1 MPMMFIVSCLKVSF
15 LLGEDCTCYEELAI
29 TAEWPAYLGLS
40 RTFSVLSFAPALK
53 TPQSQA
59 NCDGWSPHLAVMLC
73 LNTPL
78 PICLQRSESVTWL
91 SWLIFLSKGRS
102 ELKRRKPDLEPGHC
116 VVELVMPS
124 TRASRLK
131 EGGHHSHCKC
141 GMFIWHFFPVV
152 KSLITTRSSYY
163 DNSLTDGITII
174 EEGSLFLVDTYM
186 QCGLV
191 AALEATRLVRC
202 FRGIWVSHLVE
213 TREDEEA
220 IN

>member
-1 MPMMFIVSCLKVSF
+1 MVIQCQTVMPMMFIVSCLKVSF
-15 LLGEDCTCYEELAI
+15 ILGEDCTCCEELAI

-102 ELKRRKPDLEPGHC
+102 ELKRR
-116 VVELVMPS
+116 
-124 TRASRLK
+124 RARALR
-131 EGGHHSHCKC
+131 GGAGYAFYS
-141 GMFIWHFFPVV
+141 GI
-152 KSLITTRSSYY
+152 RSK
-163 DNSLTDGITII
+163 G
-174 EEGSLFLVDTYM
+174 
-186 QCGLV
+186 
-191 AALEATRLVRC
+191 
-202 FRGIWVSHLVE
+202 RGAPFTL
-213 TREDEEA
+213 
-220 IN
+220 